1 MSACIDEG
9 ADGTWNGRGEG
20 VVQGSRRNGRRKGI
34 RVTSSG
40 TKNARTWERGEKGGR
55 REDTIETTEGD
66 DDREQTA
73 QGAIGGGGRCNNDR
87 KLRASRFRGTD
98 T

>member
-1 MSACIDEG
+1 MERQR
-9 ADGTWNGRGEG
+9 GRG
-20 VVQGSRRNGRRKGI
+20 SPRAATKRATKWRRKGI